1 MPGAPGKPVDDES
14 AVTPEL
20 EGASMSGPKMERR
33 PTAAPEVKRAS
44 TGTPQQY
51 VRGSQSLS
59 AGEQEFVLK
68 RKQTVLESLS
78 RLGINS
84 TSDSV
89 PHIAL
94 LGSGGGQRAAVALIG
109 SLYQMKEEGLLDSVL
124 YLGGVSGSAWSMASL
139 YSDPRWSAD
148 LDGAVFRLSGPGVG
162 LDEALAWLGERA
174 EEEHFSLTD
183 IWGLITAAGI
193 MNQVDLRHLSEDLDR
208 NGINPYPIYSA
219 IDHNCQ
225 QSGPMEGKWF
235 EVTPHEAGFTDL
247 GLFVNISRLGSRFG
261 EAETEDGGLQM
272 DMVKLQAQVHS
283 FWDVLDLYM
292 RGSHTL
298 DKLVDL
304 VRNNMADPTALSEL
318 DDLQKTLRENLNLN
332 PFASFGKK
340 SPEERRKIL
349 ERWSQEM
356 LKPIETW
363 SQSLEE
369 GPYKDYASW
378 LIKDVFPLIGR
389 WEWGTT
395 ENFLYQY
402 PDAAV
407 PSCLRSKEQIQLI
420 DAGVMINLPFP
431 PLLGHK
437 RDVDLIIALE
447 YSAGNMFETLTLTR
461 DYAAKVNK
469 TFPEIDDEILE
480 DKDWPKDCYV
490 LQGEQNQP
498 TIVYMPLFNRNNSK
512 DAEEVKQKME
522 EFSTFQLPFS
532 QEKIQFLLET
542 AKANMKNNKETILRE
557 IKKAAGRRQS
567 HQDNDEERI
576 HCRALLRLAD
586 ARPGCTIPAGAPGT
600 PRTCWST
607 HRTCW
612 STGHP
617 PYLLEHPPYLLEH
630 RAPPVPAGAP
640 TVPAGAPGTL
650 RTCWSTLRTCWS
662 TGHPPYLLEHPP
674 YLLEHPPYLLEHP
687 PYLLEHRAPPV
698 PAGAPTVPAGAPGT
712 LRTCWSTLRTC
723 WSTGHPPYLLEHPPY
738 LLEHPPYLLEHRA
751 PSVPAGAPSVP
762 AGAPTVPA
770 GAPTVPAGAPGTLRT
785 CCSTLRTCWSTLRT
799 CWSTLRTCCSTLRTC
814 WSTLHTCWSTGYPP
828 YLQAVQPSPHLH

>member
-1 MPGAPGKPVDDES
+1 
-14 AVTPEL
+14 
-20 EGASMSGPKMERR
+20 
-33 PTAAPEVKRAS
+33 
-44 TGTPQQY
+44 QY

-84 TSDSV
+84 TLDSV

-148 LDGAVFRLSGPGVG
+148 LDGAVSRLSGPGVG

-272 DMVKLQAQVHS
+272 DMVKLQGVAGSAIADEQSLVNSMPDWLRAPAQVHS

-395 ENFLYQY
+395 LYQY
-402 PDAAV
+402 P
-407 PSCLRSKEQIQLI
+407 
-420 DAGVMINLPFP
+420 
-431 PLLGHK
+431 
-437 RDVDLIIALE
+437 
-447 YSAGNMFETLTLTR
+447 
-461 DYAAKVNK
+461 
-469 TFPEIDDEILE
+469 
-480 DKDWPKDCYV
+480 
-490 LQGEQNQP
+490 
-498 TIVYMPLFNRNNSK
+498 
-512 DAEEVKQKME
+512 
-522 EFSTFQLPFS
+522 
-532 QEKIQFLLET
+532 
-542 AKANMKNNKETILRE
+542 
-557 IKKAAGRRQS
+557 
-567 HQDNDEERI
+567 
-576 HCRALLRLAD
+576 
-586 ARPGCTIPAGAPGT
+586 
-600 PRTCWST
+600 
-607 HRTCW
+607 
-612 STGHP
+612 
-617 PYLLEHPPYLLEH
+617 
-630 RAPPVPAGAP
+630 
-640 TVPAGAPGTL
+640 
-650 RTCWSTLRTCWS
+650 
-662 TGHPPYLLEHPP
+662 
-674 YLLEHPPYLLEHP
+674 
-687 PYLLEHRAPPV
+687 
-698 PAGAPTVPAGAPGT
+698 
-712 LRTCWSTLRTC
+712 
-723 WSTGHPPYLLEHPPY
+723 
-738 LLEHPPYLLEHRA
+738 
-751 PSVPAGAPSVP
+751 
-762 AGAPTVPA
+762 
-770 GAPTVPAGAPGTLRT
+770 
-785 CCSTLRTCWSTLRT
+785 
-799 CWSTLRTCCSTLRTC
+799 
-814 WSTLHTCWSTGYPP
+814 
-828 YLQAVQPSPHLH
+828 

>member
-1 MPGAPGKPVDDES
+1 MPGASGKPVDDES

-20 EGASMSGPKMERR
+20 EGASTSAPKMERR

-84 TSDSV
+84 TLDSV

-148 LDGAVFRLSGPGVG
+148 LDGAVSRLSGPGVG

-272 DMVKLQAQVHS
+272 DMVKLQGVAGSAIADEQSLVNSMPDWLRAPAQVHS

-576 HCRALLRLAD
+576 HCRALLR
-586 ARPGCTIPAGAPGT
+586 
-600 PRTCWST
+600 
-607 HRTCW
+607 

-617 PYLLEHPPYLLEH
+617 PYQLEH
-630 RAPPVPAGAP
+630 RAPS
-640 TVPAGAPGTL
+640 VPAGAPGTL
-650 RTCWSTLRTCWS
+650 RTCCSTLRTCCS
-662 TGHPPYLLEHPP
+662 
-674 YLLEHPPYLLEHP
+674 
-687 PYLLEHRAPPV
+687 
-698 PAGAPTVPAGAPGT
+698 T

-762 AGAPTVPA
+762 AGAP
-770 GAPTVPAGAPGTLRT
+770 GTLRT
-785 CCSTLRTCWSTLRT
+785 CRPSSLHLTCMDRPFPLLPLVERWHRTAFSHSGRLLE
-799 CWSTLRTCCSTLRTC
+799 SE
-814 WSTLHTCWSTGYPP
+814 
-828 YLQAVQPSPHLH
+828 PSSQKPRVNFEANKEAAAGDGSSNVR